1 MKWDLVS
8 GVVAVK
14 QLIKNVKTPQQ
25 DIEPSMLEETIQ
37 AFIEKVL
44 CYTFL

>member
-14 QLIKNVKTPQQ
+14 QTIKNVNKAEQY
-25 DIEPSMLEETIQ
+25 IESSMLEETMQ
-37 AFIEKVL
+37 AFIGKSL
-44 CYTFL
+44 RYTFL